1 MAHVELSLSE
11 PISGALDPDQGS
23 YGERF
28 AGERRAPGFASV
40 DQWSAATRI
49 ATEPCLVIDNLATIA
64 AVSQTAC
71 SLLGFPAPS
80 EVIGCYLCSAELLAL
95 VDFTPASAALSPA
108 DMEKIPPMLAL
119 HSGRLARGLM
129 RVRSGADVVTMDAIA
144 TPLWG
149 LNKVVGSLTFFSL
162 V

>member
-1 MAHVELSLSE
+1 
-11 PISGALDPDQGS
+11 
-23 YGERF
+23 
-28 AGERRAPGFASV
+28 
-40 DQWSAATRI
+40 
-49 ATEPCLVIDNLATIA
+49 VIDNLATIA

-71 SLLGFPAPS
+71 SLLGFPAPR
-80 EVIGCYLCSAELLAL
+80 EVIGCYLCSEELLAL

-119 HSGRLARGLM
+119 RSGRLARGLM

-149 LNKVVGSLTFFSL
+149 SNKVVGSLTFFSL